1 MAKVIMIH
9 ADKCTGCHNC
19 ELACSFKQEGLF
31 RPVLSRVH
39 AYSWEREGLSVPMM
53 CQHCEDAPCASVCPT
68 GAMRR
73 NKASGLI
80 DWNKDTCMRC
90 RMCTIA
96 CPFGN
101 VVYDSGT
108 NKILKCNMCDGDPEC
123 VHFCPSEALTYIE
136 GTIAVRARK
145 KAFASKFK
153 EVFKEVS

>member
-9 ADKCTGCHNC
+9 ADKCTGCRNC

-31 RPVLSRVH
+31 RPILSRVH
-39 AYSWEREGLSVPMM
+39 AYTWEREGLSVPMM
-53 CQHCEDAPCASVCPT
+53 CQHCDDAPCVAVCPT

-73 NKASGLI
+73 NKATSLV
-80 DWNKDTCMRC
+80 DWNKDTCIRC

-101 VVYDSGT
+101 AVYDSGT
-108 NKILKCNMCDGDPEC
+108 NQIIKCNMCDGDPEC
-123 VHFCPSEALTYIE
+123 VRFCPSEALTYIE
-136 GTIAVRARK
+136 DTIAVRARK

-153 EVFKEVS
+153 EVFKEVG